1 GSPFSAEI
9 MCSARPDY
17 VCIDQQHGLADY
29 EQFLHMLRA
38 IEAFGVA
45 PLTRVLHNDR
55 ALIGKALDAGAQ
67 GVIVPMVNSAEEA
80 ALAASAC
87 RYPPRGVRSFGPT
100 RAALTLG
107 SADVEALG
115 RNALCLVMIET
126 RQGLENIEEI
136 VRAPGIDGVYVGPA
150 DLALGLGLKPGLETS
165 DPEHDEAI
173 ELILKTCLENGLIAG
188 IQCGSGKAAYRMA
201 QRGFRVV
208 TFAKDSTLVA
218 TGISQEL
225 AMAKGKK

>member
-1 GSPFSAEI
+1 MTSSTLFSLRDGLREGRPLFGAWAAMGSPFSAEI

-80 ALAASAC
+80 DLAASAC
-87 RYPPRGVRSFGPT
+87 RYPPRGVRSFEIG
-100 RAALTLG
+100 RAH
-107 SADVEALG
+107 V
-115 RNALCLVMIET
+115 
-126 RQGLENIEEI
+126 
-136 VRAPGIDGVYVGPA
+136 
-150 DLALGLGLKPGLETS
+150 
-165 DPEHDEAI
+165 
-173 ELILKTCLENGLIAG
+173 
-188 IQCGSGKAAYRMA
+188 
-201 QRGFRVV
+201 
-208 TFAKDSTLVA
+208 
-218 TGISQEL
+218 
-225 AMAKGKK
+225 